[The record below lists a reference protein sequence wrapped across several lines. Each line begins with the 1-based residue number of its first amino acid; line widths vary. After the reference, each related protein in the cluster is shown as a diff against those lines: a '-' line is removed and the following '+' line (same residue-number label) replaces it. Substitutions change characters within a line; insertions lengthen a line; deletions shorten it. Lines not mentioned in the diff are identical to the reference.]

1 MAKNIVFEIIE
12 DLIFGL
18 NLFLI
23 ENQEQIKFSTYDIF
37 IYFTKYSVLRSKI
50 IEQSSKSLLKP

>member
-1 MAKNIVFEIIE
+1 MAKNIVFGIIE

-23 ENQEQIKFSTYDIF
+23 ENQVQIKFSTYDIF

>member
-50 IEQSSKSLLKP
+50 IE